1 MNDDNAV
8 VDAAVVVADVAVA
21 VADAADAAAVVVDA
35 ADAAAVVADAADAAA
50 DVVVASTDVDA
61 AADVVVA
68 STDVETVAAVAA
80 AAAAVEVEAVADVP
94 ATLPP
99 LPPLPQLPQLPQP
112 TPNVKKIVFALPGDN
127 FSSKFLISWTA
138 TISKLWETRKY
149 DIMISPATGSFVPF
163 VRMTTLGLDV
173 LRGQDQKPFNG
184 QPFDVWITIDSDI
197 VFTYEQ
203 VEKLIEA
210 TEEHPVVA
218 GMYRMADLTNYAFV
232 KDWDTS
238 YFKENGT
245 FKFIKP
251 EDIEVWKKETEF
263 KYFSVVYSGMGF
275 MAIRKEVFDNI
286 KYPYF
291 DSEIVTIQ
299 ADDGTVIRDICSED
313 VSFCKKITQAG
324 YQIMVN
330 TDIRVGHI
338 KSLVI

>member
-1 MNDDNAV
+1 
-8 VDAAVVVADVAVA
+8 
-21 VADAADAAAVVVDA
+21 
-35 ADAAAVVADAADAAA
+35 
-50 DVVVASTDVDA
+50 
-61 AADVVVA
+61 
-68 STDVETVAAVAA
+68 
-80 AAAAVEVEAVADVP
+80 
-94 ATLPP
+94 
-99 LPPLPQLPQLPQP
+99 
-112 TPNVKKIVFALPGDN
+112 
-127 FSSKFLISWTA
+127 
-138 TISKLWETRKY
+138 
-149 DIMISPATGSFVPF
+149 
-163 VRMTTLGLDV
+163 
-173 LRGQDQKPFNG
+173 
-184 QPFDVWITIDSDI
+184 
-197 VFTYEQ
+197 
-203 VEKLIEA
+203 
-210 TEEHPVVA
+210 
-218 GMYRMADLTNYAFV
+218 MADLTNYAFV